1 MINRQE
7 LIEIEKELGNQLNA
21 HVASGI
27 RNQISRGHNNASDI
41 GFPCDTYQ
49 AACRLKGKLRPK
61 IDISLEKIFRVGREW
76 EQPNVR
82 WLQDAQIQ
90 VRQTGDKRFEWE
102 KYNIVGYMEADLDI
116 CVKEK
121 KEAWLRMLDQAR
133 EKAAQTAKE
142 EEIWAAQE
150 EIDKIRRAYP
160 GIKIPLEHKTVSPNG
175 FRSIKYHKEKGIPL
189 TQAKQSWVKKYPGQL
204 MTYMLF
210 KEVEIGAWFYF
221 EKTSGDFL
229 WWLTLLDYE
238 YAETLLK
245 RAERCEENVK
255 NNFIPEPVATE
266 DCNYCDFALTYCF
279 PDKDYGPGFVF
290 LSDQEAA
297 DYLDERDVLIE
308 PHKKFTPLDKLI
320 KDHFRGQNVVIK
332 GKRGTYKI
340 ETKGGAKRTMVT
352 IEKQ

>member
-1 MINRQE
+1 MINPQE
-7 LIEIEKELGNQLNA
+7 LIEIEKDFTDQLNA

-27 RNQISRGHNNASDI
+27 RNQISRGHNNAGDI

-49 AACRLKGKLRPK
+49 ALCRLKGKLRPK

-76 EQPNVR
+76 ENPNIR
-82 WLQDAQIQ
+82 WLQDAQIK
-90 VRQTGDKRFEWE
+90 VRQTAEKRFEWE
-102 KYNIVGYMEADLDI
+102 KYNIVGYMEADLVVS
-116 CVKEK
+116 VKEQR
-121 KEAWLRMLDQAR
+121 EAWLRMLKEA
-133 EKAAQTAKE
+133 EETGATE
-142 EEIWAAQE
+142 EEIE
-150 EIDKIRRAYP
+150 KVRRLNP
-160 GIKIPLEHKTVSPNG
+160 DIKIPLEHKTISPNG

-189 TQAKQSWVKKYPGQL
+189 TKAKQPWVKKYPGQL
-204 MTYMLF
+204 MIYMLF
-210 KEVEIGAWFYF
+210 KEVEVGAWFYF

-229 WWLTLLDYE
+229 FWFTFLDYE

-245 RAERCEENVK
+245 RAERCEENVR
-255 NNFIPEPVATE
+255 NNFIPPPRTTE

-297 DYLDERDVLIE
+297 DYLDERDVLID